1 MPETLK
7 LTPHETVT
15 IRSASP
21 ELLDVEGR
29 WGPGGKPPPAHYHPE
44 QDEHFE
50 VLEGT
55 LTAKLNGE
63 ERDLRPG
70 ETLAIPRRTPHQ
82 IWNRG
87 QVEAR
92 AIWQTR
98 PALRTENWF
107 RSIDRLFREGRVG
120 KNGMP
125 GPLALRRL
133 PDRVPGRVPAGEP
146 AGSHRTSAACRPRPI
161 RSRAGLPAVIEV
173 AVLTFR

>member
-1 MPETLK
+1 MEDTLK

-63 ERDLRPG
+63 ERDLKPG
-70 ETLAIPRRTPHQ
+70 ETLDIPRRTPHQ

-87 QVEAR
+87 EVEAR

-125 GPLALRRL
+125 GPLAFGVFLSEYRDVFRL
-133 PDRVPGRVPAGEP
+133 VSPPDLIARPLLVVLGLFGRARGY
-146 AGSHRTSAACRPRPI
+146 RP
-161 RSRAGLPAVIEV
+161 
-173 AVLTFR
+173 